1 MTTHEYNMSLFE
13 STIHKYNMSLFAS
26 TTKENV
32 NGEKD
37 ARGNTALHFAAGL
50 GLAEKCRELVET
62 FGADVGIKNKAGLRP
77 VDLALNLQEQYNHS
91 YPMANY
97 DEVVSYFDS
106 IMAGEDWGRYFHR
119 DNYKLFIL
127 ETKSQL

>member
-1 MTTHEYNMSLFE
+1 MSPR
-13 STIHKYNMSLFAS
+13 
-26 TTKENV
+26 KEDMIDAQ
-32 NGEKD
+32 D

-62 FGADVGIKNKAGLRP
+62 FGADAGIKNKAGLRP

-97 DEVVSYFDS
+97 DEVVSYLDS
-106 IMAGEDWGRYFHR
+106 IMAGEDWGHYFHR
-119 DNYKLFIL
+119 DNYKLYTREKELI
-127 ETKSQL
+127 EGEAPNRPCTARDAHI